1 MASTS
6 CGMSH
11 ATSKTKGGGIYSPR
25 PDVNCFTIFQH
36 FPPLNALWVRNEEYC
51 KSLIR
56 VYFQLRY
63 EVGFEETSFAS
74 SSQIRFLGWAF
85 LLASP
90 PNWFISRTDC
100 RSRTQTRPSSQGRFS
115 FLAVE
120 EIWPNLYVRIW
131 SVLNCR
137 QMSMRGLLFCLSLR
151 KVSIDVLSQSL
162 A

>member
-1 MASTS
+1 M
-6 CGMSH
+6 
-11 ATSKTKGGGIYSPR
+11 
-25 PDVNCFTIFQH
+25 
-36 FPPLNALWVRNEEYC
+36 
-51 KSLIR
+51 
-56 VYFQLRY
+56 
-63 EVGFEETSFAS
+63 GFEETSFAS

-100 RSRTQTRPSSQGRFS
+100 RSRTQTRPPSQGRFS

-137 QMSMRGLLFCLSLR
+137 QISMRRLLFCLSLC

-162 A
+162 AQYSIVASQAVLSVLQALLLIRWWNWAGMSSWTIRCNVVECNVNLGFLILFLYFKL